1 MADCILII
9 DDAEKDRETLMRLFR
24 NAGYTPLAASSGQE
38 GLRFALKHHPDLITL
53 DVLMPGLNGF
63 QVCEQ
68 LKQNPR
74 TSAIPVVLFTVCRQV
89 VDIVRGLE
97 AGADGFVLKQADQE
111 ELLRRIEAILADR
124 RLDKRKAAS
133 RWKELKGLD
142 TLVMTQNRQQILEL
156 LSTTFN
162 QILHQHLRGVLGA
175 EVTLVILQRVV
186 RQVAQTHDIFR
197 VKNSKKPA
205 LAFNSE
211 AIAQLPVKQIVAGF
225 RALIAELFAL
235 LTKLAGRILVEQ
247 LKTAME
253 EEWLNAQ
260 E

>member
-1 MADCILII
+1 
-9 DDAEKDRETLMRLFR
+9 
-24 NAGYTPLAASSGQE
+24 
-38 GLRFALKHHPDLITL
+38 
-53 DVLMPGLNGF
+53 
-63 QVCEQ
+63 
-68 LKQNPR
+68 
-74 TSAIPVVLFTVCRQV
+74 
-89 VDIVRGLE
+89 
-97 AGADGFVLKQADQE
+97 VLKQADQE

-186 RQVAQTHDIFR
+186 HQVAQTHDIFR

-225 RALIAELFAL
+225 RALITELFAL
-235 LTKLAGRILVEQ
+235 LTKLAGSILVEQ
-247 LKTAME
+247 FKAAME
-253 EEWLNAQ
+253 EELLNAQ